1 MASPVDAGRVGTNI
15 TTAGTT
21 HNINVGSPAAGDLL
35 IALIRVAGDDG
46 GVGGQI
52 NSWTLIDWDAEVDA
66 TDDNTFLY
74 AKFATGSEGAT
85 QTFITTNSL
94 KVSAIVWRITGARAT
109 PTSAADFAGPVTFT
123 TAANSAD
130 PPSLS
135 VPGGPLDV
143 LYLAVMAMG
152 GEANTPTAGPSG
164 YSNFV
169 SANSGTGGAA
179 ATNCSCAGATKA
191 AAASSS
197 DNPGVFTHAAAT
209 GGGVAYTI
217 VILPVIQ
224 NVTPIHVGR
233 AQGLGARY

>member
-15 TTAGTT
+15 TAAGTT
-21 HNINVGSPAAGDLL
+21 HNINVGSPSAGDLL
-35 IALIRVAGDDG
+35 VALIRCAGNDG

-52 NSWTLIDWDAEVDA
+52 NGWTLIDWDGEVDA
-66 TDDNTFLY
+66 SDDNTFIY
-74 AKFATGSEGAT
+74 ATIASGSEGAT
-85 QTFITTNSL
+85 QTFQTTNSL
-94 KVSAIVWRITGARAT
+94 KVSAIVWRITGARGL
-109 PTSAADFAGPVTFT
+109 PNWSGPVTFT
-123 TAANSAD
+123 TVANSAN
-130 PPSLS
+130 PPSQS

-143 LYLAVMAMG
+143 LYLAVMAMA

-164 YSNFV
+164 YSNFI

-197 DNPGVFTHAAAT
+197 DDPGTFTHGAAT
-209 GGGVAYTI
+209 GGGVAYTL
-217 VILPVIQ
+217 VFLPAIQ